1 MAKARKIDRIE
12 VFALSCHVDGGPV
25 SSLANMPTRNGLLM
39 RLTSDDGAYG
49 WGEAWCNFP
58 PKGNLAKL
66 NLLEDPIGPIL
77 LGRSLDDWA
86 SLRGQLEH
94 DLARMVIHTGEPGP
108 FSHCMAA
115 LDMAAADL
123 TARVQGLSLSKMLNK
138 EAALETQ
145 VYASSPGVDEADTLA
160 TKLSEMGHT
169 GVKLKVGFY
178 QPRDLTLLE
187 TFRAHDASGMMLCI
201 DANQNWEP
209 QKAAQNINELAAS
222 DIAFVE
228 EPIMAT
234 APTSEWVS
242 LGRQSVV
249 PLAAGEN
256 IASLAAF
263 KNGID
268 SHSLGVIQ
276 PDVAKWGGI
285 SGCYAAGK
293 HALGNWAGVSQHY
306 MGTALG
312 LAASFHTLAALG
324 GDGRVELDANPNP
337 LRTDLG
343 PIDLSV
349 RDGFVSLPSGSG
361 IGFEPDPDALKRF
374 SVGALD
380 IH

>member
-1 MAKARKIDRIE
+1 MAKARTIDRIE
-12 VFALSCHVDGGPV
+12 VFALSCQVDGGPV

-39 RLTSDDGAYG
+39 RVTSDDGAYG

-58 PKGNLAKL
+58 PKGNFAKL
-66 NLLEDPIGPIL
+66 NLFEDPIGPIL

-123 TARVQGLSLSKMLNK
+123 TARAQGLSLSKMLNK
-138 EAALETQ
+138 DAALETQ

-160 TKLSEMGHT
+160 TRLSEMGHT

-209 QKAAQNINELAAS
+209 GKAAQMINELAAS
-222 DIAFVE
+222 DITFVE
-228 EPIMAT
+228 EPIIAT
-234 APTSEWVS
+234 APASEWVAVGQQCS
-242 LGRQSVV
+242 V

-256 IASLAAF
+256 IGSLGAF
-263 KNGID
+263 TGAID
-268 SHSLGVIQ
+268 SGSLDIIQ

-285 SGCYAAGK
+285 SGCMAAGK
-293 HALGNWAGVSQHY
+293 HALANGARVTQHY

-337 LRTDLG
+337 LRTDL
-343 PIDLSV
+343 
-349 RDGFVSLPSGSG
+349 
-361 IGFEPDPDALKRF
+361 
-374 SVGALD
+374 
-380 IH
+380 